1 MANYLRRVGLVAGG
15 GRFAVE
21 FASSLITCVFCTVE
35 FHRVKIVK
43 AQLLGKLARN
53 KTTLTLKLTV

>member
-1 MANYLRRVGLVAGG
+1 MAGG